1 MIKLEVDQSGAK
13 KNERLTRA
21 LLSSLELSIN
31 KKLKKMPSGTI
42 AVAYVTDAQ
51 MKKLNTQYRKKDK
64 TTDVLSF
71 SYLDEGQPETLGDVV
86 ISVQQAK
93 RQAEGSLRAEL
104 LELMTHG
111 VLHVLGYDHMKPIDA
126 KVMLP
131 LQDKI
136 VGSII

>member
-1 MIKLEVDQSGAK
+1 MIKLEVDQTNAK

-21 LLSSLELSIN
+21 LLSSLEVAIN
-31 KKLKKMPSGTI
+31 KKLKKAPSGTI
-42 AVAYVTDAQ
+42 AVAYVTDTQ
-51 MKKLNTQYRKKDK
+51 MKRLNTQYRNKEK

-86 ISVQQAK
+86 ISVPQAK

-104 LELMTHG
+104 LELIAHG
-111 VLHVLGYDHMKPIDA
+111 VLHVLGYDHMKSADA

>member
-1 MIKLEVDQSGAK
+1 MIKLEVDQTNAK

-21 LLSSLELSIN
+21 LLGSLEVAIN
-31 KKLKKMPSGTI
+31 KKLKKVPSGTI
-42 AVAYVTDAQ
+42 AVAYVTDSQ

-86 ISVQQAK
+86 ISVPQAK
-93 RQAEGSLRAEL
+93 RQAEGSLRAEI
-104 LELMTHG
+104 LELIAHG
-111 VLHVLGYDHMKPIDA
+111 VLHVLGYDHMKSADA